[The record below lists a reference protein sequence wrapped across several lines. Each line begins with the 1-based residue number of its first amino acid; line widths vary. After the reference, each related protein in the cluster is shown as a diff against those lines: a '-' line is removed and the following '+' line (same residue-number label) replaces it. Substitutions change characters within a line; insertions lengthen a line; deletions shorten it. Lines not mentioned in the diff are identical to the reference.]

1 MCGRSYSPRFLYC
14 WPNARISVM
23 GGEQAA
29 SVLAQITKD
38 QRAREGKQVW
48 FLLIFVSSTFTYEC
62 ISILQWTQEEEKNLK
77 NPIIKQFEKEGNPY
91 YSSAR

>member
-29 SVLAQITKD
+29 NVLAQITKD
-38 QRAREGKQVW
+38 QRAKEGKQV
-48 FLLIFVSSTFTYEC
+48 
-62 ISILQWTQEEEKNLK
+62 
-77 NPIIKQFEKEGNPY
+77 
-91 YSSAR
+91 

>member
-48 FLLIFVSSTFTYEC
+48 FLLTFVSSTFTYEC
-62 ISILQWTQEEEKNLK
+62 ISILQWTQEEEENLK
-77 NPIIKQFEKEGNPY
+77 NPIIKHFEKEGNPY